1 TRWYTGTTADQRR
14 PGSELGALPGLLLVG
29 VALFLPGVADVVVAA
44 LLPEATAVGGH
55 VLHAAHPLGAL
66 PGIQMGHHEAQREAV
81 FRRQQFAVLVG
92 GEDGPLGG
100 EIRQAEVRTES
111 VFGPH

>member
-1 TRWYTGTTADQRR
+1 MRWCTGTTTDQRR

-29 VALFLPGVADVVVAA
+29 VALLLPRVADGVVAA
-44 LLPEATAVGGH
+44 LLPEAAAVGGH

-66 PGIQMGHHEAQREAV
+66 PRIQMGHDEAQRESV
-81 FRRQQFAVLVG
+81 FRRQQLAVLVG

-100 EIRQAEVRTES
+100 EIAVAEVRT
-111 VFGPH
+111 